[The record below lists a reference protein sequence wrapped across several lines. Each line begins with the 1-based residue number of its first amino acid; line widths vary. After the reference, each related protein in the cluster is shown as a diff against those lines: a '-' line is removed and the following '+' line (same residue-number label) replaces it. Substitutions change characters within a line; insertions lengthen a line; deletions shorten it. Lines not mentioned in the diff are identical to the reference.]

1 MSLTVSELQAR
12 IAVQVG
18 PLSPL
23 RVLCDE
29 KQKVEW
35 ADLPEQFDWQ
45 LLERL
50 FSEPQGSFLQSEKE
64 LLSFYD
70 QYLDLPLVQLVL
82 APSYAA
88 LRRIL
93 AVGPEVWVPS
103 DRVFS
108 VLDKESLC
116 YDAAKKG
123 HVEVLQWARSQGCPW
138 NEWTCIRAIGG
149 NQFEILKWAHAR
161 GCPWDISTCAVA
173 ASVGNLQIL
182 KWLKEH
188 GCPWDENTTIMA
200 SKYGHFEILKW
211 AYKNGCP
218 IDDLICFYA
227 AMHGDICMLR

>member
-50 FSEPQGSFLQSEKE
+50 FSEPQGSFLQSQKE

-108 VLDKESLC
+108 VLRKDILC
-116 YDAAKKG
+116 AYAAKSG
-123 HVEVLQWARSQGCPW
+123 HLEILQWARSQGCPWDRWTCTYAAEGGHLEVLQWAHSQGCPWDVHTCAWAAQSGHLAVLQWARSQGCPW
-138 NEWTCIRAIGG
+138 ELWWCKKIATS
-149 NQFEILKWAHAR
+149 EVLVW
-161 GCPWDISTCAVA
+161 
-173 ASVGNLQIL
+173 LQTQ
-182 KWLKEH
+182 E
-188 GCPWDENTTIMA
+188 P
-200 SKYGHFEILKW
+200 
-211 AYKNGCP
+211 
-218 IDDLICFYA
+218 
-227 AMHGDICMLR
+227 